1 MNFYPNPDGPAL
13 LHITI
18 DKDVC
23 LKNTH
28 EIDYNKIGWQ
38 NRVKSVS
45 HPTEPANYRGSNTT
59 RWKEILDIEIAMH
72 RNTGIQTKH
81 TITTI
86 LPETGVK
93 SMIEKLL
100 KLTVCEQGGLGN

>member
-1 MNFYPNPDGPAL
+1 
-13 LHITI
+13 
-18 DKDVC
+18 
-23 LKNTH
+23 
-28 EIDYNKIGWQ
+28 
-38 NRVKSVS
+38 
-45 HPTEPANYRGSNTT
+45 
-59 RWKEILDIEIAMH
+59 MH

-93 SMIEKLL
+93 SMMEKLL